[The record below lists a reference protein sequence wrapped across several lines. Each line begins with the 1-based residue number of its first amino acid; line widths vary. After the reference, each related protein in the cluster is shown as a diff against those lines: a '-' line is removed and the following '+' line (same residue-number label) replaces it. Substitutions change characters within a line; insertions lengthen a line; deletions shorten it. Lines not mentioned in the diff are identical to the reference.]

1 MKYRLKKDQ
10 SALRRLAGIHR
21 GWFRLPQSSKIPVH
35 IGPDNIDAEYSKLA
49 PNSVPEP
56 LSTMPDAPLTGVRAP
71 PTALW
76 KMDFVVSSLANFV
89 IKRRLTIV
97 EIWMYVW
104 NTFLQG
110 ALSGIMWGLNR
121 YNRPAWTT
129 GFLVAVACILAAAGG
144 IMVFLE
150 GKKAKKVEGVPV
162 SEKDKEKLRK
172 DREMGILHYNNLK
185 DEKPKEEHQKGL
197 HRILGGKNRHSKNV
211 DEDVELGRTENRRS
225 ASTVGG

>member
-21 GWFRLPQSSKIPVH
+21 GWFRLPLSLEIPVH

-56 LSTMPDAPLTGVRAP
+56 LPSMPDAPLTGFRAP
-71 PTALW
+71 PTPLW
-76 KMDFVVSSLANFV
+76 KMDFVVSILANFV
-89 IKRRLTIV
+89 DRTSANHRK
-97 EIWMYVW
+97 IWMYVW

-144 IMVFLE
+144 IMVFFE
-150 GKKAKKVEGVPV
+150 GKKVKKVEGVPV

-185 DEKPKEEHQKGL
+185 DEKPKEEKPKGS
-197 HRILGGKNRHSKNV
+197 HRLLRGKKRHSKSA
-211 DEDVELGRTENRRS
+211 DKDVELGPTETRRS
-225 ASTVGG
+225 